1 MGLLTGIKRID
12 TYTCVYL
19 IYVQIKLCIQIK
31 ITCISIHY
39 IKYIITYVRNIKLY
53 AKHTVSTDVSYML
66 YFSKQFL

>member
-1 MGLLTGIKRID
+1 M
-12 TYTCVYL
+12 YL

-53 AKHTVSTDVSYML
+53 AKHTVSTDNVSYIL